1 MNPWSMIAP
10 PGKAGRAAGVFFC
23 REAAKAKTVTT
34 RDRPPLPQGKPSV
47 AAALDATP
55 RAATLPTVPASWEQ
69 LILVDARDRATG
81 RAEKLRVHQLG
92 LRHRAFSVFLVDA
105 RGRLL
110 LQRRSAVKHHSA
122 GLWANACCGHPRP
135 GERTV
140 AAARRRVR
148 EELGLDVPVTAGFRT
163 SYRTTLPNGLI
174 ENEIV
179 HVLFGVCPAQLAPDP
194 KEVGATA
201 FLTLDPLRR
210 DIARRPRRYA
220 YWLRHYL
227 REHHAAVRRGAAAAR
242 REAQAEP
249 DTAAT

>member
-1 MNPWSMIAP
+1 LGAT
-10 PGKAGRAAGVFFC
+10 
-23 REAAKAKTVTT
+23 E
-34 RDRPPLPQGKPSV
+34 
-47 AAALDATP
+47 LDATP
-55 RAATLPTVPASWEQ
+55 REATLPAVPASREQ

-110 LQRRSAVKHHSA
+110 LQRRSAMKYHSP

-135 GERTV
+135 GERTR

-148 EELGLDVPVTAGFRT
+148 EELGVDVRVTAGFRT
-163 SYRTTLPNGLI
+163 SYRTELPNGLI

-179 HVLFGVCPAQLAPDP
+179 HVLFGVSPARLAPDP
-194 KEVGATA
+194 EEIGATA
-201 FLTLDPLRR
+201 FLTLGALRR
-210 DIARRPRRYA
+210 EIARRPRRYA

-242 REAQAEP
+242 RDAQAEP
-249 DTAAT
+249 GTAAT